1 MKKITLFLIIA
12 FFIQTINSQEYT
24 KDKIIEDIV
33 EEIATNSDNE
43 DVDITEIQE
52 DLEYFFDN
60 PLNLNT
66 ATLAQLNSLHF
77 LSDLQIK
84 SLLEIRKKYG
94 LFQTIYEL
102 QLIEGFDIETIQK
115 LMPFVVVEP
124 DKSSIDL
131 DPKMLKYGRHQVFA
145 RWQRYIEPRKGYNIP
160 DSVIEQNPDKS
171 RYLGDPNKY
180 YVKYLYKYKNKIHWG
195 LTAEKDPGEQFFAGA
210 QKNGFDF
217 YSAHF
222 QLNNIKFVKKIII
235 GDFQAQFGEGLA
247 MWSGMS
253 FGKSSMVLNI
263 KKKPRGLRY
272 YSSSDEN
279 FFLRGIATTIG
290 ITNNIEMSVFASSH
304 KIDAGLE
311 SIADSI
317 QNIDETS
324 LDISSLLNTGY
335 HRTPTEI
342 KNKHTINQSVLGGN
356 ISLHSEHFKG
366 GVNFVDYFLSNNL
379 NTIKQPY
386 QIFVPQD
393 KNYWNASVNYQ
404 FEIKKMYFFGE
415 TAINPSGNIATVNS
429 VSIPLDHR
437 LNFVALYR
445 YYSPKYYAFFSAPFA
460 EGSSASNEK
469 GLYIGTEM
477 SPLAKFKISAYADFF
492 TFSWLRYRLNS
503 IYSNGAE
510 YFVQIDFKPSRKM
523 SMYVRYKRETK
534 PENISSSITDEPILY
549 TQSRVTQNFRYYF
562 AMQINRNFNIKT
574 RFDFSFYQKGDSIE
588 EGFMIYQDLNYKF
601 SKIPLTVNFRY
612 ALFDA
617 PYNARMYAYE
627 NDVLYAF
634 SVPGY
639 FYKGFRTYLVVK
651 YDLTKKITIWAKIAR
666 TEYSDRNIISQG
678 SLDEIQ
684 ANHKTEVKLQIRYKF

>member
-1 MKKITLFLIIA
+1 MKKIVFIITFA
-12 FFIQTINSQEYT
+12 IITQIVNSQEYT
-24 KDKIIEDIV
+24 KEKVIEDIV

-52 DLEYFFDN
+52 DLEFFYDN

-84 SLLEIRKKYG
+84 SLLEIRTKYG
-94 LFQTIYEL
+94 LFQSVYEL
-102 QLIEGFDIETIQK
+102 QLIDGFDIETIQK
-115 LMPFVVVEP
+115 LMPFIVVAP
-124 DKSSIDL
+124 DEKVNGF
-131 DPKMLKYGRHQVFA
+131 DPKILKYGRHQIFT
-145 RWQRYIEPRKGYNIP
+145 RWQTYLEPRKGYNIA
-160 DSVIEQNPDKS
+160 DSVIAQNPNKS

-180 YVKYLYKYKNKIHWG
+180 YVKYVYKYKDKLHWG
-195 LTAEKDPGEQFFAGA
+195 ITAEKDPGEQFFDGA
-210 QKNGFDF
+210 QKYGFDF
-217 YSAHF
+217 YSAHL
-222 QLNNIKFVKKIII
+222 QINNVKFVKKIIV

-247 MWSGMS
+247 MWSGLS
-253 FGKSSMVLNI
+253 FGKSSMVLNV

-279 FFLRGIATTIG
+279 LFLRGIATTIG
-290 ITNNIEMSVFASSH
+290 LSKNIEMSVFASSH

-324 LDISSLLNTGY
+324 LDITSLLNTGY

-342 KNKHTINQSVLGGN
+342 KNKHTITQSVFGAN
-356 ISLHSEHFKG
+356 VSVHTEFFKG
-366 GVNFVDYFLSNNL
+366 GINIVDYFFSNPI

-386 QIFVPQD
+386 QIFVPQE
-393 KNYWNASVNYQ
+393 KNYWNASFNYQ
-404 FEIKKMYFFGE
+404 FQLKKMYFFGE
-415 TAINPSGNIATVNS
+415 TAINPTGNIATVNAVS
-429 VSIPLDHR
+429 VPLDHK

-445 YYSPKYYAFFSAPFA
+445 YYSPKYYAYFSAPFA

-469 GLYIGTEM
+469 GLYLGTEM
-477 SPLAKFKISAYADFF
+477 SPFAKIKISAYADFF

-503 IYSNGAE
+503 IYSNGVE
-510 YFVQIDFKPSRKM
+510 YFAQIDFKPTRKM

-534 PENISSSITDEPILY
+534 PENISSSIIDVPILY
-549 TQSRVTQNFRYYF
+549 TQNRVTQNFRYYF
-562 AMQINRNFNIKT
+562 AMQVNRNFNIKT
-574 RFDFSFYQKGDSIE
+574 RVDFSYYKKGDSLE
-588 EGFMIYQDLNYKF
+588 QGFMIYQDLNYKF
-601 SKIPLTVNFRY
+601 TKIPLSVNFRY

-639 FYKGFRTYLVVK
+639 FYKGFRTYFVVK
-651 YDLTKKITIWAKIAR
+651 YDITKKITFWAKIAR
-666 TEYSDRNIISQG
+666 TEYTDRNILSEG

-684 ANHKTEVKLQIRYKF
+684 SNHKTEVKLQIRYKF